1 MMTYVIGAVLAL
13 AVCGAGTIFRLDRDR
28 AFYPIMMIVI
38 AAFYGLFA
46 VMGGS
51 ARALMQES
59 IAIAIFFALAI
70 AGFKRNL
77 WIVVIALFAHGVFDF
92 VHPGVIPDPGVPA
105 WWPAACLTYD
115 IVAAAYLAVLLKTSS
130 VPVRRELPNP

>member
-38 AAFYGLFA
+38 AAFYGFFA
-46 VMGGS
+46 VVGGS
-51 ARALMQES
+51 TRALVQES

-77 WIVVIALFAHGVFDF
+77 WIVVLALFAHGVFDF
-92 VHPGVIPDPGVPA
+92 VHAGIIPDRGVPA
-105 WWPAACLTYD
+105 WWPPVCLAYD
-115 IVAAAYLAVLLKTSS
+115 IVTAAYLAVLLKS
-130 VPVRRELPNP
+130 RQLR